1 MIHSIQINHNTK
13 VNASANLLPR
23 LKDSYTILAVAQK
36 RHSADKL
43 WISMLVHTAHA
54 SEFDLVRD
62 TLACGGAGS
71 LLAGPCPRRP
81 AAAAAARTRTPTPCP
96 AAKLGDRYLDA
107 HFGWRDAGPLSR
119 FERGFEL
126 YPIWREPGLNLEP
139 SKN

>member
-54 SEFDLVRD
+54 SEFYLVCD
-62 TLACGGAGS
+62 TLACEAIALRLLQARVDKNHPTTRSSVDGS
-71 LLAGPCPRRP
+71 LRCTELPVPH
-81 AAAAAARTRTPTPCP
+81 
-96 AAKLGDRYLDA
+96 LDA
-107 HFGWRDAGPLSR
+107 KTTTIGCP
-119 FERGFEL
+119 
-126 YPIWREPGLNLEP
+126 
-139 SKN
+139 